1 VKGIVLQ
8 KERFFFNKP
17 KIAFLKENH

>member
-17 KIAFLKENH
+17 KLAFLKENH